1 MGGSGMGGS
10 GLDRFVLEAEPEYL
24 CAENVLVRGKF
35 LVLFGNSHSFACA
48 IRYTSPADTD

>member
-1 MGGSGMGGS
+1 MGGS